1 MVIIITIKG
10 VLFIRKLLGIVLII
24 NLFTLTGCVEN
35 IKKVESDRGIT
46 YSYEDVKDKLIR
58 FHVLA
63 NSNSDEDQALKL
75 KVKDNVIKYMEP
87 ILKKSESLE
96 MTRELLKANKDKVQA
111 IAEKIIKE
119 EGYDYKVSI
128 ELKKENFPEKIYGNI
143 ILPQGE
149 YEAFRIL
156 IGDYKGENWWCVMFP
171 PLCFT
176 DVTKGELSYE
186 ETEKTMDSMIDGNV
200 AYEKEEDVKVK
211 VKIFEVIK
219 ELF

>member
-1 MVIIITIKG
+1 M
-10 VLFIRKLLGIVLII
+10 RKLLGIVLII

-96 MTRELLKANKDKVQA
+96 MTRELLKENKDKVQA

>member
-1 MVIIITIKG
+1 M
-10 VLFIRKLLGIVLII
+10 RKLLGIVLII

>member
-1 MVIIITIKG
+1 M
-10 VLFIRKLLGIVLII
+10 RKLLGVVLII
-24 NLFTLTGCVEN
+24 NLFALTGCAGN

-96 MTRELLKANKDKVQA
+96 MTRELLKENKDKVQA

-200 AYEKEEDVKVK
+200 AYKGEEDVKVK

>member
-1 MVIIITIKG
+1 M
-10 VLFIRKLLGIVLII
+10 RKLLGIVLII

-171 PLCFT
+171 PLCFV
-176 DVTKGELSYE
+176 DITKGQVSYDKTDKQMKEILS
-186 ETEKTMDSMIDGNV
+186 
-200 AYEKEEDVKVK
+200 EKEFKAVNKKENEVKFELK
-211 VKIFEVIK
+211 VFD
-219 ELF
+219 LFK

>member
-1 MVIIITIKG
+1 M
-10 VLFIRKLLGIVLII
+10 RKLLGIVLII

-96 MTRELLKANKDKVQA
+96 MTRELLKENKDKVQA

-171 PLCFT
+171 PLCFV
-176 DVTKGELSYE
+176 DVTKGSVAYN
-186 ETEKTMDSMIDGNV
+186 ETERRMDEISKNKKTEENTDEE
-200 AYEKEEDVKVK
+200 YELKF
-211 VKIFEVIK
+211 KIVEVLK
-219 ELF
+219 DAF